1 MEKITLSVNIEAP
14 KEKVWKILWSDDTYR
29 KWTAVFSEG
38 SHVVTDNWKQDSKVL
53 FLDGNGCGMVSRVAA
68 NRPNEFMSFE
78 HLGEV
83 KDGAE
88 DTTSERV
95 KQWSGS
101 KENYT
106 LTETG
111 NNTLLQLDMDI
122 TEDFKDYFL
131 NTCPA
136 ALQNVKQL
144 AEAE

>member
-1 MEKITLSVNIEAP
+1 MEKITLSVTINAP
-14 KEKVWKILWSDDTYR
+14 KEKVWKILWNDDTYR
-29 KWTAVFSEG
+29 KWTAVFSAG
-38 SHVVTDNWKQDSKVL
+38 SHAVTDNWKQGSKVL
-53 FLDGNGCGMVSRVAA
+53 FLDGNGSGMVSRVAE
-68 NRPNEFMSFE
+68 NKPNEFMSFE

-88 DTTSERV
+88 DTTSDRV

-106 LTETG
+106 LKEEG
-111 NNTLLQLDMDI
+111 NTTVLQLDMDI
-122 TEDFKDYFL
+122 TDEFKDYFL